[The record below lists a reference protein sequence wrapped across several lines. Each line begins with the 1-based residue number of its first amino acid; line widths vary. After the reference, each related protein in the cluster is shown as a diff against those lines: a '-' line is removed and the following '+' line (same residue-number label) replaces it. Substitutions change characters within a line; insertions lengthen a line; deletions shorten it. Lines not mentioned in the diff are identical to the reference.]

1 MASPP
6 LQKGETTVSFKF
18 AVALEPEQLET
29 AFVEMMKE
37 DYEWL
42 ELDEMQKMAFRQ
54 VLQLYMTS
62 EEFND
67 WYEDTH

>member
-29 AFVEMMKE
+29 ALVEMMKE